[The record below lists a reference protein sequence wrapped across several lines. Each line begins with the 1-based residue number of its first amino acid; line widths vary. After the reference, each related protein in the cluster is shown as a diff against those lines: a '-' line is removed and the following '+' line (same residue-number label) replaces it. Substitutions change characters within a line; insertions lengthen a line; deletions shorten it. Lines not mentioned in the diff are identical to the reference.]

1 MSDPGRNSDEPFWD
15 GAKDGRLV
23 IQKCG
28 NCGYLRWPPGPL
40 CTECQSA
47 DSTWTEVR
55 PQGVL
60 ETYATYH
67 RALAPAFKDDV
78 PYTIGLIELSDGPRL
93 LGKLTDPAGTLAVGQ
108 PVLASFE
115 ALKDGRPFPVWTVDR
130 SGHEDH

>member
-1 MSDPGRNSDEPFWD
+1 
-15 GAKDGRLV
+15 
-23 IQKCG
+23 
-28 NCGYLRWPPGPL
+28 
-40 CTECQSA
+40 
-47 DSTWTEVR
+47 
-55 PQGVL
+55 VL